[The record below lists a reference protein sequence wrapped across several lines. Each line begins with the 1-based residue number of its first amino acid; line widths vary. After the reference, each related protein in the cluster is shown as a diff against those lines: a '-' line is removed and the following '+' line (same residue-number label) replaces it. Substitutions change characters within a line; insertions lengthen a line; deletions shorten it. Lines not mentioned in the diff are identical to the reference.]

1 MASICFLYNEKK
13 IVQPPVDLTTLTDNH
28 LSTTSIPPL
37 DGKSIKVRYGDLKI
51 RFKTKSVPVLKD
63 CLRPIV
69 RNVGAGYS
77 CMVGVAAH
85 DPPLIFNSLKD
96 A

>member
-1 MASICFLYNEKK
+1 M
-13 IVQPPVDLTTLTDNH
+13 
-28 LSTTSIPPL
+28 
-37 DGKSIKVRYGDLKI
+37 RYGDLKI